1 MQNYLQFAVTLA
13 REAGAVLKDR
23 FGRKH
28 DIDYKGEIDL
38 VTEADRL
45 SEDVLTG
52 GIRRAFPDHGILAEE
67 SAELDS
73 RSEYRWIIDP
83 LDGTTNYAH
92 GYPMF
97 CVSAALEKN
106 GEIVLGVVHHP
117 LLDETFVAEAGKG
130 AYLNGRRLAVSTV
143 PTLSRSLLATGFPYD
158 LRTNPDNNLNYFV
171 AMATRA
177 QAVRRGG
184 SAALELAYTAAA
196 RFDGFWELRLK
207 PWDTAAGCLMVREAG
222 GIVTDLNGGPHRLDS
237 PHVLASNGFIHD
249 EMLGVFKKTSP
260 IFFSDR

>member
-1 MQNYLQFAVTLA
+1 MQDYQTFAVILA
-13 REAGAVLKDR
+13 HEAGAVLKDR
-23 FGRKH
+23 FGHKH
-28 DIDYKGEIDL
+28 QIDYKGEIDL

-45 SEDVLTG
+45 SEAVLTA
-52 GIRRAFPDHGILAEE
+52 GIRRACPDHGILAEE

-97 CVSAALEKN
+97 CVSVALERN
-106 GEIVLGVVHHP
+106 GEVVLGVVYHP
-117 LLDETFVAEAGKG
+117 LLDETFVAQAGKG
-130 AYLNGRRLAVSTV
+130 AYLNGERFAVSATSD
-143 PTLSRSLLATGFPYD
+143 LSRSLLATGFPYD
-158 LRTNPDNNLNYFV
+158 LRTNRDNNMNYFI

-184 SAALELAYTAAA
+184 SAALELAYTAAG

-222 GIVTDLNGGPHRLDS
+222 GIVTELNGEAHCLDS
-237 PHVLASNGFIHD
+237 PNVLASNGIIHQ
-249 EMLGVFKKTSP
+249 EMLCVLKKISP
-260 IFFSDR
+260 IFLSDQ